1 VSAAIERGGQLP
13 AIDPVVALGRSPVL
27 AALGAADRAALVAAG
42 REQRVR
48 GGSELFR
55 AGDPC
60 PAIQVLL
67 SGRVRLWR
75 LTEDGHVLV
84 LRRCGPGEVFG
95 QMAALDDSCHSV
107 HASADE
113 PCRLLAIPAPRF
125 RALLAERPA
134 IALRLAIELARR
146 VRSLS
151 DELEAMKFASI
162 GERVLRRLGELA
174 RDRRELRLTH
184 QALADQVGASRENV
198 SRVLGLLR
206 DQGLIALG
214 RGRIAIVD
222 PDGLAKRKSAL
233 L

>member
-1 VSAAIERGGQLP
+1 MTPPRPADAA
-13 AIDPVVALGRSPVL
+13 AALGRSAVL
-27 AALGAADRAALVAAG
+27 AVLTAADRSELVAAG
-42 REQRVR
+42 SERRLR
-48 GGSELFR
+48 SGGDLFR

-60 PAIQVLL
+60 PEILVLL

-75 LTEDGHVLV
+75 LTDDGHLLV
-84 LRRCGPGEVFG
+84 LRHCSAGEVFG
-95 QMAALDDSCHSV
+95 QMAGLDDSSHSV
-107 HASADE
+107 SATADE
-113 PCRLLAIPAPRF
+113 PCRLLAIPAHLF
-125 RALLAERPA
+125 RELLLRKPAVALQ
-134 IALRLAIELARR
+134 LAIELARR

-162 GERVLRRLGELA
+162 GERVLRRLNDLA

-206 DQGLIALG
+206 DQRLIELG

-222 PDGLAKRKSAL
+222 HARLVRARF
-233 L
+233 